1 MSRISMRQIRDIDE
15 VILDENKRIRCRLIL
30 SNGYAFPKPG
40 VYLSLEQLD
49 KDLQKKVIEHYEES
63 QR

>member
-1 MSRISMRQIRDIDE
+1 MPRISMRQIRDIDE

-30 SNGYAFPKPG
+30 SNGYAFPQPG

-49 KDLQKKVIEHYEES
+49 KDLQKKVLEYYEES